1 MSIRYFVRA
10 NSSEG
15 AVNYAQ
21 SNLQGIQKVYLI
33 KSELDYLK
41 SAFIS
46 RQAAYLQDRGA
57 ECEYWC
63 NPSRKGAFE
72 GFVIPAKGLAVVD
85 YDVAEKDERCTVV
98 DIDRCVD
105 PRVYDSL
112 CDYAKVTASELA
124 DKMES
129 VYSVYKGAKVIHDEW
144 ERIYISCMDFDR
156 LDSFSRGVISRLVPS
171 ERTLVQGCRYERFFG
186 SSGAGGNVNYIDSI
200 TDSLSKRYFIKGRP
214 GTGKSTFLK
223 KLASALCDGGYE
235 CEVYHCGFD
244 PASLD
249 MVVCRELDFCV
260 FDSTSPHEKFPVEDS
275 DEILDFYI
283 NSGLEGVDEK
293 YSHKLLDIQ
302 VRYSKMIA
310 LSGLYFEEAE
320 AIRAELDEKIKQS
333 IDFEEMNN
341 MVYDMLYEII

>member
-10 NSSEG
+10 NSGEG
-15 AVNYAQ
+15 AVNYAE

-63 NPSRKGAFE
+63 NPSRIGTFE
-72 GFVIPAKGLAVVD
+72 GFVIPDKGIAVAD
-85 YDVAEKDERCTVV
+85 WDIAGNDHRCTVV

-105 PRVYDSL
+105 KNMYKSL
-112 CDYAKVTASELA
+112 CDYTKVCATELS

-129 VYSVYKGAKVIHDEW
+129 VYSVYKGAKILHDEW
-144 ERIYISCMDFDR
+144 EKIYISNMDFDR
-156 LDSFSRGVISRLVPS
+156 LDSYSRGLISRLVPMGS
-171 ERTLVQGCRYERFFG
+171 TVATGCRYERFFG
-186 SSGAGGNVNYIDSI
+186 SAGAGGNVNYIDSI
-200 TDSLSKRYFIKGRP
+200 TEYISKRYFIKGRP

-223 KLASALCDGGYE
+223 KLASALCDGGYD

-275 DEILDFYI
+275 DEILDFYK
-283 NSGLEGVDEK
+283 NSGLEGTDEK
-293 YSHKLLDIQ
+293 LSHKLLDIQ
-302 VRYSKMIA
+302 VRYGKMIS
-310 LSGLYFEEAE
+310 LSTLYLEEAA
-320 AIRAELDEKIKQS
+320 AIRRELDEKIKQS

-341 MVYDMLYEII
+341 IVYNMLYEII